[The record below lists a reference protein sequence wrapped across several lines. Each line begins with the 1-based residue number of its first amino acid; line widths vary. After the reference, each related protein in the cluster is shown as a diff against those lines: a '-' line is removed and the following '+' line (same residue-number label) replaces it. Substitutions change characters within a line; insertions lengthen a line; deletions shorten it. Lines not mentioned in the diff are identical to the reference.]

1 MHLPIIKK
9 HASNVYEESGI
20 SEEDSYKYTYVTD
33 INGEQIL
40 TFRNFA
46 MYKDWFEGVIRDNE
60 DVKVLNATEGGANI
74 KGAENCT
81 LKEAIARWC
90 NVSFNASIINNVPDV
105 FADEEITSVYDYI
118 VEMHDR
124 CDELN
129 KSFNEEIKNYMRLKE
144 LIAEGKTG
152 GSAFNSVMKK
162 IQKFNDM
169 ANREPLVHLISMYSS
184 KNEHEALEGL
194 YEEKKSA
201 DREAMTAA
209 DKGIALL
216 EGYKQGCELTKQAFG
231 KLIDSIEAEA

>member
-1 MHLPIIKK
+1 
-9 HASNVYEESGI
+9 
-20 SEEDSYKYTYVTD
+20 
-33 INGEQIL
+33 
-40 TFRNFA
+40 

-162 IQKFNDM
+162 YRNLMIWLTENHLYILYQCIHQRMSMRRLKDCM
-169 ANREPLVHLISMYSS
+169 KRRNRQT
-184 KNEHEALEGL
+184 
-194 YEEKKSA
+194 EK
-201 DREAMTAA
+201 
-209 DKGIALL
+209 
-216 EGYKQGCELTKQAFG
+216 Q
-231 KLIDSIEAEA
+231 